1 MQRLSELGL
10 LYTIARDMATQPTA
24 TRRARKRKMRIRCAE
39 AQIAADESPD
49 AEYGDAFPPK
59 VELDASTSMI
69 ELWEAMDPLSLK
81 CTIVA
86 MLKEAQD
93 SANALDGF
101 LINVPVTWPTERSSM
116 TTWYLEANNDSNA
129 RPCEFRVL
137 VQESICGA

>member
-24 TRRARKRKMRIRCAE
+24 TRRARKRKMRR
-39 AQIAADESPD
+39 AADERPD

-86 MLKEAQD
+86 MLKEAQE
-93 SANALDGF
+93 SANAQDVDGF

>member
-24 TRRARKRKMRIRCAE
+24 TRRARKRKMRR
-39 AQIAADESPD
+39 AADERPD

-86 MLKEAQD
+86 MLKEAQE
-93 SANALDGF
+93 SANAQDVNGF

-116 TTWYLEANNDSNA
+116 TTWYLEYNDSRA

>member
-24 TRRARKRKMRIRCAE
+24 TRRARKRKMRR
-39 AQIAADESPD
+39 AADESPD
-49 AEYGDAFPPK
+49 AAYGDAFPPK

-86 MLKEAQD
+86 MLKEAQE
-93 SANALDGF
+93 SANAQDVDGF

-116 TTWYLEANNDSNA
+116 TKWYLEANNDSNA

-137 VQESICGA
+137 VEESIIGA

>member
-24 TRRARKRKMRIRCAE
+24 TRRARKRKMRR
-39 AQIAADESPD
+39 AADERPD

-86 MLKEAQD
+86 MLKEAQE
-93 SANALDGF
+93 SANAQDVNGF

-116 TTWYLEANNDSNA
+116 TKWYLEANNDSNA